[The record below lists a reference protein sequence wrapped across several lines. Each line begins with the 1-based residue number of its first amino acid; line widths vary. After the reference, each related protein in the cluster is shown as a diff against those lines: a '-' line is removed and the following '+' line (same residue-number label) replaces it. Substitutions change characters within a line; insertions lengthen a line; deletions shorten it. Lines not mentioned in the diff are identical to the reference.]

1 MKKQMVKVLL
11 STMLCVAMVGTTCF
25 AATDLTTTTGQTI
38 TGDNTVENP
47 IYKVVIPTDLVY
59 AVDAFEQKGQSQI
72 YSEDFNIINKSNVA
86 VKVDVKVKAT
96 PKAGVTLVDSADK
109 VSEADDSKNLFLG
122 VEVPSAVA
130 EDADAGAV
138 YLATDG
144 TTTLEDMVVDDDGT
158 YYKSDAVLQAVKD
171 DNTATGTAKKDEMI
185 NTTAVTGTY
194 TKSAKVGIGTDDTV
208 LTFALKGADYITY
221 YDDATDITSKAQ
233 AFQKV
238 AGTEDGTTT
247 FRFTGSVNTKAAWAA
262 QDISATAV
270 YSLIGLSP
278 SNYTALIDK
287 EVAID
292 DADNAHCYVVE
303 TAGPSIANTTAVAAL
318 GTDATWTLDFGAG
331 NLAATGIEK
340 ITFVKST
347 GATSTVSA
355 SYFELSGNTLTI
367 KSAITDVNTRLTV
380 VFNDEAATSIG
391 ISVARS

>member
-25 AATDLTTTTGQTI
+25 AADITSTTDQTI

-47 IYKVVIPTDLVY
+47 IYRVVIPTDLKY

-122 VEVPSAVA
+122 VEVPSTVT

-144 TTTLEDMVVDDDGT
+144 TTALEDMVVDGDGT
-158 YYKSDAVLQAVKD
+158 YYKSDAVYQAVKD
-171 DNTATGTAKKDEMI
+171 DNTVTGTAKKDEMI
-185 NTTAVTGTY
+185 NTTAVAGTY
-194 TKSAKVGIGTDDTV
+194 TKSAKVGIGTEDTV

-221 YDDATDITSKAQ
+221 YDDATDIASKAQ

-247 FRFTGSVNTKAAWAA
+247 FRFTGTVNTRAAWAA

-270 YSLIGLSP
+270 FSLIGLSP
-278 SNYTALIDK
+278 NNYTSLKAK

-292 DADNAHCYVVE
+292 DVDNAHCYVVE

-318 GTDATWTLDFGAG
+318 GTDATWTVDLGSG
-331 NLAATGIEK
+331 ELAATGIAK
-340 ITFVKST
+340 VQFSKSGT
-347 GATSTVSA
+347 LTNLNTANWSFA
-355 SYFELSGNTLTI
+355 NNTLTV
-367 KSAITDVNTRLTV
+367 KSATADAYTSFTIT
-380 VFNDEAATSIG
+380 FNDDAGTVIEV
-391 ISVARS
+391 SVARS